1 MLFTHKTS
9 ERPENQGTFQLS
21 QLNRYLCTT
30 QSVHCHGMIFFFI
43 SDLRLSSPLILE
55 NKWLITSVRI
65 QETRQL
71 PVQCCDHIQSL
82 PVSVC
87 YCDRGQFILTILCRL
102 LNIHSRITTHHV
114 LTRCLWPD
122 VACVAWMTLP
132 RSERPCIFFRW
143 TTSLLV
149 IFPFVDGKTKKLR
162 HTAYLS
168 ESSLSLCNLESQLIL
183 ARP

>member
-1 MLFTHKTS
+1 MHNS
-9 ERPENQGTFQLS
+9 ISWLS
-21 QLNRYLCTT
+21 WNYL
-30 QSVHCHGMIFFFI
+30 FFFI

-87 YCDRGQFILTILCRL
+87 YCDRGQCILTILCRL

-122 VACVAWMTLP
+122 VACAAWMTLP
-132 RSERPCIFFRW
+132 RSERPCMFFRW

-149 IFPFVDGKTKKLR
+149 IFPFVWWKDKKAVTHRLFVR
-162 HTAYLS
+162 IIVVTV
-168 ESSLSLCNLESQLIL
+168 
-183 ARP
+183 